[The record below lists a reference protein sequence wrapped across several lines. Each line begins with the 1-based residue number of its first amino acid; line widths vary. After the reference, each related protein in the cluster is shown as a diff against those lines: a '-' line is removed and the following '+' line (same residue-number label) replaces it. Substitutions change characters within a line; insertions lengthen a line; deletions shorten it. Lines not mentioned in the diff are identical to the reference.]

1 MPKLVSCANR
11 EEKEVLT
18 RYLRSNEYPQGY
30 TKDQKRALRQ
40 KADRFVLRGDDIYF
54 KGNECILKAVFEYE
68 TDLVD
73 HIIASEHAI
82 AHVGINKM
90 VDLINHKYYG
100 ISKTKISDYVRSCEA
115 CRNFNSLRT
124 IQPVFINNITHKR
137 DRYIIDCVD
146 LRQYSSSNDGF
157 SWLLNVIDS
166 FSKYIWSIKL
176 KNKTAESVK
185 KGLIYI
191 FNNFGAPSTIQADNG
206 KEFKNNLL
214 KETML
219 NMHITII
226 HGRPRHPQSQGQVER
241 VNQTVKRFIAKK
253 LYGTSSNRWI
263 DVHDEAIYGYNTTV
277 HRATSKS
284 PFLLFHGCL
293 GYNRPTSN
301 LILTE
306 DLNGLNN
313 TTNENIINNNDD
325 EISYD
330 AWNINE
336 INDNETEITLIT
348 VPDNTGIADN
358 SDSNETIKIEVQKH
372 FQEYKQKIIDNCN
385 SNLAV
390 KVFEVGDH
398 VIIKKDFDMN
408 ISTKRK
414 PFESFYEENVYT
426 VVSLL
431 SNNMVELK
439 SNTNGEIRSVYK
451 GTIKKL

>member
-1 MPKLVSCANR
+1 
-11 EEKEVLT
+11 
-18 RYLRSNEYPQGY
+18 
-30 TKDQKRALRQ
+30 
-40 KADRFVLRGDDIYF
+40 
-54 KGNECILKAVFEYE
+54 
-68 TDLVD
+68 
-73 HIIASEHAI
+73 
-82 AHVGINKM
+82 
-90 VDLINHKYYG
+90 
-100 ISKTKISDYVRSCEA
+100 
-115 CRNFNSLRT
+115 
-124 IQPVFINNITHKR
+124 
-137 DRYIIDCVD
+137 
-146 LRQYSSSNDGF
+146 
-157 SWLLNVIDS
+157 
-166 FSKYIWSIKL
+166 
-176 KNKTAESVK
+176 
-185 KGLIYI
+185 
-191 FNNFGAPSTIQADNG
+191 
-206 KEFKNNLL
+206 
-214 KETML
+214 ML

-226 HGRPRHPQSQGQVER
+226 HGRPRHPQSQGQIER

-313 TTNENIINNNDD
+313 TTNETIINNNDD

-336 INDNETEITLIT
+336 INDNETKITLIT
-348 VPDNTGIADN
+348 VPNNTGIADN
-358 SDSNETIKIEVQKH
+358 SDSNETIKIEVQNH

-385 SNLAV
+385 ANLVV

-398 VIIKKDFDMN
+398 VTIKKDFDMN